1 MAINELNIINN
12 FTEAELDR
20 LPAYTLYKA
29 NLNYR
34 IKALNELAGLKPI
47 VYGEGWGGLLS
58 DNIEL
63 RNYIDYY
70 RELPNIYR
78 SDAVQ
83 ISLTHLQMRHYP
95 NQRVFDAGACA
106 GVVFNDRVSGWNEL
120 FTSELDELVFDGFDE
135 LKQKAGMFAKSK
147 DLRREYGEKLK
158 LEVLSKHTYAHR
170 IDTVI
175 DALLS

>member
-1 MAINELNIINN
+1 M
-12 FTEAELDR
+12 
-20 LPAYTLYKA
+20 YKA

-34 IKALNELAGLKPI
+34 IKALNELVDLNPI

-63 RNYIDYY
+63 RDYIDYY
-70 RELPNIYR
+70 RELPKIYR

-83 ISLTHLQMRHYP
+83 ISLTHLQMSHFP
-95 NQRVFDAGACA
+95 NQRIFDVGAFA
-106 GVVFNDRVSGWNEL
+106 GVVVDDRVSGWNEL
-120 FTSELDELVFDGFDE
+120 FTSELDELVFDNFDE
-135 LKQKAGMFAKSK
+135 LKQKTSMFAQSK

-158 LEVLSKHTYAHR
+158 NEVLSKHTYAHR

-175 DALLS
+175 DKLLT